1 MEDKLKQLIDQSER
15 ILITSHVS
23 PDPDAVASVLLLGL
37 TLEVNFS
44 GKDFK
49 MTLEEKPDS
58 LDFLPIY
65 GRLEFGAQ
73 AEIINNFKPDL
84 VIMVDVGNI
93 DRITRG
99 GASSIQGYFA
109 SSGAKL
115 VIIDH
120 HVPDG
125 HDNADL
131 YIGSAQPAAASEIYN
146 ILFHQLGLKQ
156 PDAAAELTLT
166 GIYADTGGFLY
177 INKTNKDVFKLVDE
191 LIEAGVS
198 VEETKYK
205 LSRLTQ
211 DQMEVISE
219 LAGNVSNTSG
229 YTYSF
234 ISDDFII
241 GWINDG
247 KDFGALQRANKTFID
262 NYLRV
267 VDGRLM
273 GFVFYKNPLET
284 DNTYSVSFRSV
295 RYAQDVENIA
305 KKLNG
310 GGHKSAAGGKV
321 MASSTREALEKIKQA
336 L

>member
-1 MEDKLKQLIDQSER
+1 MENKLKKLIDQSMR
-15 ILITSHVS
+15 ILITSHIS
-23 PDPDAVASVLLLGL
+23 PDPDAVASVLLTGL
-37 TLEVNFS
+37 TLEANFS
-44 GKDFK
+44 DKNVK
-49 MTLEEKPDS
+49 MALEEQPDG
-58 LDFLPIY
+58 LDFLPGY
-65 GRLEFGAQ
+65 DRLEFGPQSQ
-73 AEIINNFKPDL
+73 AINNFKPDL
-84 VIMVDVGNI
+84 VIMVDVGNVE
-93 DRITRG
+93 RITRG
-99 GASSIQGYFA
+99 GAENIQSYFV
-109 SSGAKL
+109 SLGAKL
-115 VIIDH
+115 AIIDH

-125 HDNADL
+125 HDKADL
-131 YIGSAQPAAASEIYN
+131 YIGSNEPSAASEIYN
-146 ILFHQLGLKQ
+146 ILFNQIGLKQ

-177 INKTNKDVFKLVDE
+177 IDKTNRDVLKLVDK
-191 LIEAGVS
+191 LIEAGAS

-219 LAGNVSNTSG
+219 LADNVSNTSG

-234 ISDDFII
+234 IGDDFIR
-241 GWINDG
+241 GWVNDG
-247 KDFGALQRANKTFID
+247 KDFGALQRANKSFID

-273 GFVFYKNPLET
+273 GFVFYKNPLEA

-295 RYAQDVENIA
+295 RYAQDVEKIA

-321 MASSTREALEKIKQA
+321 IANDSLEALEKIKQA